1 MQAARAA
8 PAEAEPAAVRLQS
21 AGQAASPEPGER
33 SENETV
39 LASEGE
45 PETEMTEWGG
55 KTAGKVQ
62 DEAGGA
68 EPAGCE
74 GQAGPGCGAEAA
86 SEAEKRQGSA
96 GSATRS
102 EAAEVGGVMGASAGA
117 KQGPAVC
124 ENEEGVAVRGP
135 GAGWGAGML
144 TARPAAEPK
153 QRSTPPAAMPVTGL
167 I

>member
-1 MQAARAA
+1 M
-8 PAEAEPAAVRLQS
+8 EAEPAAARLQL
-21 AGQAASPEPGER
+21 AGQAALPEPGER

-39 LASEGE
+39 LVSEGE

-55 KTAGKVQ
+55 KMAGKVQ

-74 GQAGPGCGAEAA
+74 GRAGPDCGAEAA
-86 SEAEKRQGSA
+86 SGAVKRRGSA
-96 GSATRS
+96 GSVTHS
-102 EAAEVGGVMGASAGA
+102 KAAGAGEETGASAGA

-124 ENEEGVAVRGP
+124 ASEEAAARGP
-135 GAGWGAGML
+135 GAGWGAGMPM
-144 TARPAAEPK
+144 ARPVAELK
-153 QRSTPPAAMPVTGL
+153 QHLTLLAAMLVTGL

>member
-1 MQAARAA
+1 MQGARAA
-8 PAEAEPAAVRLQS
+8 PAEAEPAAARLQL
-21 AGQAASPEPGER
+21 AGQAALPEPGEQ

-55 KTAGKVQ
+55 KMAGKVQ

-74 GQAGPGCGAEAA
+74 GQAGPDCGAEAA
-86 SEAEKRQGSA
+86 SEAAKRQGSA
-96 GSATRS
+96 GSATHS
-102 EAAEVGGVMGASAGA
+102 KVAEVGGVMGASAGA

-124 ENEEGVAVRGP
+124 ENEEVAAQGP
-135 GAGWGAGML
+135 G
-144 TARPAAEPK
+144 
-153 QRSTPPAAMPVTGL
+153 TG
-167 I
+167 